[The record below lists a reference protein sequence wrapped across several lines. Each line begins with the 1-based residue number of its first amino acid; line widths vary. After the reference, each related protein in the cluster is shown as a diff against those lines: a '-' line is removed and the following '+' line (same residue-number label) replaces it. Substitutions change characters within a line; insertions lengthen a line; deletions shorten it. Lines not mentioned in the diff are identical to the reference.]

1 MEDVDEAAVVVD
13 EDEDDDDTFVEQWHV
28 ENPLKKHTEHCM
40 AMAPSDLRSNVAD
53 CWRIMT

>member
-1 MEDVDEAAVVVD
+1 MEDVDEA
-13 EDEDDDDTFVEQWHV
+13 EDEDDVVEDDTFVEQWHV

-40 AMAPSDLRSNVAD
+40 AMAPSDFRSNVAD